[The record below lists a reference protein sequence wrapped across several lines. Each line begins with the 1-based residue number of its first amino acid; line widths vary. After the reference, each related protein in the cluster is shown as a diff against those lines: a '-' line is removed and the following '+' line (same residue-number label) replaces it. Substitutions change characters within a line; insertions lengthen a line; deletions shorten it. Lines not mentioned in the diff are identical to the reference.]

1 MILQSMTPEEKVNQM
16 YKIKPYVYEYA
27 MAWATRNYNI
37 IRRTKVFPTLYT
49 FDRDVPGMGTWT
61 MVATAESKS
70 NIRKNIIAMSA
81 YQKFHVPYAKDKKNI
96 GTGIFL
102 FEGTDDGTILCLEF
116 SPHCFLRFR
125 QRMIE
130 PKGITQPPFPQLVK
144 RVLTEHHSGMDT
156 TVKGFKA
163 IRDDDGKVKIVKTD
177 EHDRYQGYD
186 NLITYT
192 KNGLFLGMAAANRKY
207 FCYTT
212 FVSNDELFD
221 DQRQEQEKMMKERT
235 KNDFAHRNSPFS
247 KTEVKKKWSL
257 TDGTPLTDWK

>member
-1 MILQSMTPEEKVNQM
+1 MILQSMTPEEKVRQM
-16 YKIKPYVYEYA
+16 YQLKPYVYDNA
-27 MAWATRNYNI
+27 MTWATRNYNT

-49 FDRDVPGMGTWT
+49 FDREVPGMGTWT
-61 MVATAESKS
+61 MVATAESKA

-81 YQKFHVPYAKDKKNI
+81 YQKFHVPNAKDRKNI

-102 FEGTDDGTILCLEF
+102 FEGSDDNILFCLEF

-125 QRMIE
+125 QRIIE
-130 PKGITQPPFPQLVK
+130 PKGITQPSFSQLVK
-144 RVLTEHHSGMDT
+144 RVLAEHHTGMDT
-156 TVKGFKA
+156 TTKGFKA
-163 IRDDDGKVKIVKTD
+163 VREENGKVRIVKTN
-177 EHDRYQGYD
+177 EQDRYQGYD

-192 KNGLFLGMAAANRKY
+192 KNGLFLGMSAADRKY

-221 DQRQEQEKMMKERT
+221 DQREKQQEMMKERM
-235 KNDFAHRNSPFS
+235 KNDFNNRNTPFV
-247 KTEVKKKWSL
+247 KTEIKHQWTL